1 MPLFSRRHALA
12 LGIGAL
18 SAAQFGRRAVA
29 EDGAETHGMS
39 VFGDLKYP
47 ADFHHFDYV
56 NVAAPKGGLFSLIP
70 RSVPTTSPSSPSIR
84 STPTS

>member
-1 MPLFSRRHALA
+1 MALFSRRHVLG

-18 SAAQFGRRAVA
+18 SAARFRPAIAA
-29 EDGAETHGMS
+29 EQSGAEVHGLS

-56 NVAAPKGGLFSLIP
+56 NLAAPKGGMFSTDPLGA
-70 RSVPTTSPSSPSIR
+70 RV
-84 STPTS
+84 